1 MIFVYLLLAT
11 FAYRGLL
18 RTSQQADLSRE
29 LEEWF
34 FIPTET
40 SPVIVVLLA
49 AWLVYRRRES
59 LEGFTGQPAAWARAV
74 PLLLASVAVFVWSL
88 KTATSHLLA
97 FSLLLGGLG
106 LSGVQLGRQ
115 GMRALGFPALLLV
128 FAIPLPAPILSDVL
142 FRFQIW
148 TAEAS
153 GWLLFMM
160 GFPAYVSGDQV
171 LLAADHFQ
179 VIEGCSGM
187 RSVQTLTMVSVLLAE
202 LFGRRGW
209 HAACLVALAPFV
221 AFGLNA
227 LRVLAL
233 ILNPRSDV
241 VAIHNLQGVVILL
254 LGLAFLYG
262 VDGFLQRYERPVED
276 APEAVATSP
285 AEVSWLRGGLT
296 LGFLGLLAA
305 LSIGLTP
312 WEFEPLDEAA
322 AEPPPLEIDGWTL
335 VSAEPDFSFLGTIG
349 FRRLLD
355 WHFDSG
361 SGAVELF
368 ALVGDGEDLERT
380 PMSPKTVPPGS
391 GWLVE
396 ERGPLA
402 REGVYRPQW
411 LVVRSGSRRMLVHHW
426 YEGTRGLLDESLR
439 GLLALDRS
447 PWRRSANIVALRLAT
462 DVRGA
467 SRTALGAAAKR
478 LERLERAARPALDQL
493 QPAASRKPSS

>member
-18 RTSQQADLSRE
+18 GTSPTADLSRE

-34 FIPTET
+34 FIPTDT

-49 AWLVYRRRES
+49 AWLVYRRRER
-59 LEGFTGQPAAWARAV
+59 LEGFAGRPAAWGLAV

-97 FSLLLGGLG
+97 VSLLLGGLG

-115 GMRALGFPALLLV
+115 GMRALAFPALLLV
-128 FAIPLPAPILSDVL
+128 FAVPLPAPILSEAL

-171 LLAADHFQ
+171 LLADDHFQ

-209 HAACLVALAPFV
+209 HAVCLVALAPVV
-221 AFGLNA
+221 AFGLNS

-241 VAIHNLQGVVILL
+241 IAIHNLQGVVILL

-262 VDGFLQRYERPVED
+262 VDGFLQRYERQADDVE
-276 APEAVATSP
+276 EAVAAPS
-285 AEVSWLRGGLT
+285 SGLSGLRRGLS
-296 LGFLGLLAA
+296 LGFLGLLAV
-305 LSIGLTP
+305 LSIGVKP
-312 WEFEPLDEAA
+312 WEITSPEGAV
-322 AEPPPLEIDGWTL
+322 AEPVQPEIDGWTL
-335 VSAEPDFSFLGTIG
+335 VHTEPDFSFLGTVG
-349 FRRLLD
+349 FRSLLD
-355 WHFDSG
+355 WQFDSG
-361 SGAVELF
+361 AGVVELF
-368 ALVGDGEDLERT
+368 ALVGDSEDLERT

-396 ERGPLA
+396 EEGPLA
-402 REGVYRPQW
+402 REGAYQPQW
-411 LVVRSGSRRMLVHHW
+411 LVLRSGSRRMLVHHW

-439 GLLALDRS
+439 GLVALDRS
-447 PWRRSANIVALRLAT
+447 PWGRSADIVSLRFAT

-467 SRTALGAAAKR
+467 SRTALDVAAER
-478 LERLERAARPALDQL
+478 LDRLERAARPALDQL
-493 QPAASRKPSS
+493 QGAARGKRSS